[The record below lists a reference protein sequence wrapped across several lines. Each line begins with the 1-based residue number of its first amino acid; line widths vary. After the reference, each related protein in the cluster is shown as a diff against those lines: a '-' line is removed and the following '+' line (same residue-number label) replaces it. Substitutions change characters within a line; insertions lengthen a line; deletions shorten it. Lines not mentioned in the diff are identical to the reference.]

1 MMTEADLKKAIN
13 SDNGA
18 VPDFISGMVDDLEYI
33 PRNERLGR
41 AGRLKRKQN
50 KKWLLAIALGAIV
63 LVVVL
68 AMAFDKENPPRD
80 TVAGLEASFTRIEG
94 RLTALE
100 EKIAHLEERLGS
112 EILEKKTALARSGS
126 KKQYH
131 TVVPGDSLSAI
142 ATKYGLTV
150 DILCKLNRISVD
162 QPIKPNQTLL
172 VSPD

>member
-1 MMTEADLKKAIN
+1 MTEADLNKDIN
-13 SDNGA
+13 SDDGA
-18 VPDFISGMVDDLEYI
+18 VPDFMSGMVDDLEYI

-50 KKWLLAIALGAIV
+50 KKWLLAVVPGAIV

-68 AMAFDKENPPRD
+68 AMAFDNEKPPRG
-80 TVAGLEASFTRIEG
+80 TVAGLEVSFTRIEG
-94 RLTALE
+94 RLKALE

-112 EILEKKTALARSGS
+112 EILEKKSALSGS
-126 KKQYH
+126 RKQYH
-131 TVVPGDSLSAI
+131 TVVSGDSLSAI

-162 QPIKPNQTLL
+162 QSIKPDQILL
-172 VSPD
+172 VSPN

>member
-1 MMTEADLKKAIN
+1 MTEVDLKKDIN
-13 SDNGA
+13 SDDGA

-50 KKWLLAIALGAIV
+50 KKWLLAIALVAIV
-63 LVVVL
+63 LVVVS
-68 AMAFDKENPPRD
+68 AIFFDNESPPRD
-80 TVAGLEASFTRIEG
+80 TEALEVSFTRIEG

-100 EKIAHLEERLGS
+100 EKIAHLEESLGS
-112 EILEKKTALARSGS
+112 EILEKKTALSGS
-126 KKQYH
+126 GSQKQYH

-150 DILCKLNRISVD
+150 DILCKLNRISAD

-172 VSPD
+172 VSPN